1 VLMEQKQKIN
11 CKNWLTMNNNE
22 DELIKNLILEGA
34 LEVAGLDAETGEF
47 LYAVTSKM
55 KEIMPDMYEDHL
67 KTVNRD
73 LLNLWEKGYV
83 NIDFFLPDPVV
94 TISEKGIDKAEISK
108 LTKPEIWALEEV
120 KRLLQR

>member
-1 VLMEQKQKIN
+1 MD
-11 CKNWLTMNNNE
+11 NNE
-22 DELIKNLILEGA
+22 DELIKNLILQGA
-34 LEVAGLDAETGEF
+34 LEVAGVDSETNEL
-47 LYAVTSKM
+47 LYAITPKM
-55 KEIMPDMYEDHL
+55 QEVMPDMYEDHL

-94 TISEKGIDKAEISK
+94 TISEKGLDNNEISK

>member
-1 VLMEQKQKIN
+1 MD
-11 CKNWLTMNNNE
+11 NNE
-22 DELIKNLILEGA
+22 DELIKNLILQGA
-34 LEVAGLDAETGEF
+34 LEVAGVDSETNEL
-47 LYAVTSKM
+47 LYAITPKM
-55 KEIMPDMYEDHL
+55 QEVMPDMYEDHL

-94 TISEKGIDKAEISK
+94 TISEKGLDKTEISK
-108 LTKPEIWALEEV
+108 LTKHEIWALEEV

>member
-1 VLMEQKQKIN
+1 MSS
-11 CKNWLTMNNNE
+11 NE
-22 DELIKNLILEGA
+22 DDLINNLILQGA

-47 LYAVTSKM
+47 LYAITSRM

-67 KTVNRD
+67 RTVNRD

-83 NIDFFLPDPVV
+83 NIDLFLPDPVV
-94 TISEKGIDKAEISK
+94 TISEKGLDKDEISK

-120 KRLLQR
+120 KRLLKK

>member
-1 VLMEQKQKIN
+1 MSS
-11 CKNWLTMNNNE
+11 NE
-22 DELIKNLILEGA
+22 DELIENLILQGA
-34 LEVAGLDAETGEF
+34 LEVAGVDSENGEF
-47 LYAVTSKM
+47 LYAITSRM
-55 KEIMPDMYEDHL
+55 KEVMPDLYEDHL

-94 TISEKGIDKAEISK
+94 TISEKGLDKGEISK

-120 KRLLQR
+120 KRLLKK

>member
-1 VLMEQKQKIN
+1 MSS
-11 CKNWLTMNNNE
+11 NE
-22 DELIKNLILEGA
+22 DELIENLILQGA
-34 LEVAGLDAETGEF
+34 LEVAGVDSENGEF
-47 LYAVTSKM
+47 LYAITSRM
-55 KEIMPDMYEDHL
+55 KEVMPDLYEDHL

-94 TISEKGIDKAEISK
+94 TISEKGLDKGEISK

-120 KRLLQR
+120 KRLLKN

>member
-1 VLMEQKQKIN
+1 
-11 CKNWLTMNNNE
+11 MNNSE

-34 LEVAGLDAETGEF
+34 LEVAGVDSETNEL
-47 LYAVTSKM
+47 LYMITPKM
-55 KEIMPDMYEDHL
+55 QEVMPDMYEDHL
-67 KTVNRD
+67 TQVNRD

-83 NIDFFLPDPVV
+83 NIDFLLIDPVV
-94 TISEKGIDKAEISK
+94 TISEKGLDKTEVSK

>member
-1 VLMEQKQKIN
+1 MEQKQKIN
-11 CKNWLTMNNNE
+11 CKNWLTMDNNE
-22 DELIKNLILEGA
+22 DELIKNLILQGA
-34 LEVAGLDAETGEF
+34 LEVAGVDSETNEL
-47 LYAVTSKM
+47 LYAITPKM
-55 KEIMPDMYEDHL
+55 QEVMPDMYEDHL

-94 TISEKGIDKAEISK
+94 TISEKGLDKAEVSK

>member
-1 VLMEQKQKIN
+1 MSNK
-11 CKNWLTMNNNE
+11 E
-22 DELIKNLILEGA
+22 DELIKNLILQGA
-34 LEVAGLDAETGEF
+34 LEVAGVDSETGEF
-47 LYAVTSKM
+47 LYAITSRM

-83 NIDFFLPDPVV
+83 DIDFFLPDPVV
-94 TISEKGIDKAEISK
+94 TISEKGLDKKEISK

-120 KRLLQR
+120 KRLLKK

>member
-1 VLMEQKQKIN
+1 MSS
-11 CKNWLTMNNNE
+11 NE
-22 DELIKNLILEGA
+22 DELIENLILQGA
-34 LEVAGLDAETGEF
+34 LEVAGVDSENGEF
-47 LYAVTSKM
+47 LYAITSRM
-55 KEIMPDMYEDHL
+55 KEVMPDLYEDHL

-94 TISEKGIDKAEISK
+94 TISEKGLDKDEISK

-120 KRLLQR
+120 KRLLKK

>member
-1 VLMEQKQKIN
+1 MKKIFKMIFN
-11 CKNWLTMNNNE
+11 PDGKDMIPKDQDAITH
-22 DELIKNLILEGA
+22 LILKGA
-34 LEVAGLDAETGEF
+34 LEVAGVDSLNGEL
-47 LYAVTSKM
+47 LYAITSRM

-67 KTVNRD
+67 RTVNRD

-94 TISEKGIDKAEISK
+94 TISEKGLDKSEISK

-120 KRLLQR
+120 KRLLKK

>member
-1 VLMEQKQKIN
+1 MSS
-11 CKNWLTMNNNE
+11 NE
-22 DELIKNLILEGA
+22 DELIENLILQGA

-55 KEIMPDMYEDHL
+55 KEVMPDLYEDHL

-83 NIDFFLPDPVV
+83 NIDLFLPDPIV
-94 TISEKGIDKAEISK
+94 TISKKGLDKNEISK

-120 KRLLQR
+120 KRLLKK

>member
-1 VLMEQKQKIN
+1 
-11 CKNWLTMNNNE
+11 MNNNE

-34 LEVAGLDAETGEF
+34 LEVAGVDSETNEL
-47 LYAVTSKM
+47 LYSITPKM
-55 KEIMPDMYEDHL
+55 QEVMPDMYEDHL
-67 KTVNRD
+67 TQVNKD

-83 NIDFFLPDPVV
+83 NIDFLLTDPVV
-94 TISEKGIDKAEISK
+94 TISEKGLDKSEVSK

>member
-1 VLMEQKQKIN
+1 MSNK
-11 CKNWLTMNNNE
+11 E
-22 DELIKNLILEGA
+22 DELIKNLILQGA
-34 LEVAGLDAETGEF
+34 LEVAGLDSETGEF
-47 LYAVTSKM
+47 LYAITSRM

-67 KTVNRD
+67 TTVNRD

-83 NIDFFLPDPVV
+83 NIDFLMADPVV
-94 TISEKGIDKAEISK
+94 TISEKGLDKSEISK

>member
-1 VLMEQKQKIN
+1 MSN
-11 CKNWLTMNNNE
+11 SE

-34 LEVAGLDAETGEF
+34 LEVAGVDSETNEL
-47 LYAVTSKM
+47 LYSITPKM
-55 KEIMPDMYEDHL
+55 QEVMPDMYEDHL
-67 KTVNRD
+67 TQVNKD

-83 NIDFFLPDPVV
+83 NIDFFLADPIV
-94 TISEKGIDKAEISK
+94 TISEKGVDKAEISK

>member
-1 VLMEQKQKIN
+1 MSNK
-11 CKNWLTMNNNE
+11 E
-22 DELIKNLILEGA
+22 DELIKNLILQGA
-34 LEVAGLDAETGEF
+34 LEVAGLDSENGEF
-47 LYAVTSKM
+47 LYAITSRM

-67 KTVNRD
+67 RTVNRD

-94 TISEKGIDKAEISK
+94 TISEKGIDKDEISK

-120 KRLLQR
+120 KRLLKK